1 MMKIKVKT
9 DNHELLMG
17 EKDFEVIFLGLPGT
31 SEIKSKVHT
40 LKSPFVDGEIY
51 VDNQLKP
58 LKFKLK
64 GIITENIKENINLLR
79 KVFNP
84 KKKGTLTYIE
94 NEIEKSIEFIANA
107 VPKFEYSTYDYQKF
121 SVEIYCPAP
130 ILKSKLIKK
139 EVTSSTGLFK
149 FPFYTTTDGIPMGTR
164 LSSTIVKNNGDLDV
178 DYILVI
184 SGPMAA
190 PIEIKNNTTNEII
203 KLRKSLTIHEK
214 LIIDTK
220 NKNIELLTET
230 SKLRAF
236 NYLNPDS
243 RLFKLRVGGNEIE
256 YTTANESEVGNLS
269 ISYKENYIW

>member
-1 MMKIKVKT
+1 MIIKVKCN
-9 DNHELLMG
+9 DSKDELILKESG
-17 EKDFEVIFLGLPGT
+17 DIIFLGLPGT
-31 SEIKSKVHT
+31 SETKSMVNT
-40 LKSPFVDGEIY
+40 LQSPFVEGEIY
-51 VDNQLKP
+51 LDSHLNSLIFTING
-58 LKFKLK
+58 L
-64 GIITENIKENINLLR
+64 ITSNVKENIDLLR

-94 NEIEKSIEFIANA
+94 EESEKSIEFIANA
-107 VPKFEYSTYDYQKF
+107 VPMFEYSTYDYQKF
-121 SVEIYCPAP
+121 SVEIYCPNP

-149 FPFYTTTDGIPMGTR
+149 FPFSTTSDGVPMGTR
-164 LSSTIVKNNGDLDV
+164 LSSTIVKNNGDIDV

-184 SGPMAA
+184 SGPMTA

-203 KLRKSLTIHEK
+203 NIKKSLTIHEK

-256 YTTANESEVGNLS
+256 YNTANESEVGNLS
-269 ISYKENYIW
+269 ISYEENYIW